1 VTSSPAIVAALLLSS
16 LAATAARAEGER
28 IAVFTKN
35 GENPNYRAFL
45 LGADRAAAG
54 MGARTIPR
62 FPKKADDPV
71 EQTELLEAQLDERP
85 DAILFNPADDQR
97 LVAPLARITDAGIPV
112 VGFVNRMSGRFVS
125 FVGADDRALGY
136 AAAEHLLAALDGR
149 GSVVII
155 EGSAGATT
163 ARDRMTGFQQALA
176 EAPGVT
182 LLGSASGNYLK
193 RGGLEAMTG
202 LLEAHPAIDGVI
214 AANDSMALGAIEA
227 MAKAGRKAIIVG
239 SNGTIEAAQAIAA
252 GDLLATVDY
261 NGFTMGCIATVA
273 AIRHLRGQTVPSEIM
288 LPTQVIDRGNFQAW
302 LTPIEQR
309 ACPAW
314 ADVVKP

>member
-1 VTSSPAIVAALLLSS
+1 VTSSPAIVALLLS
-16 LAATAARAEGER
+16 AFGATAARAEGER
-28 IAVFTKN
+28 VAVFTKN

-54 MGARTIPR
+54 MGARTVHR
-62 FPKKADDPV
+62 FPRKADDPV
-71 EQTELLEAQLDERP
+71 EQTALLEAQLDERP
-85 DAILFNPADDQR
+85 DAILFNPADDKR
-97 LVAPLARITDAGIPV
+97 MVAPLTRITDAGIPV

-136 AAAEHLLAALDGR
+136 AGAKYLLAALGGR

-163 ARDRMTGFQQALA
+163 ARDRMMGFQQALA

-193 RGGLEAMTG
+193 RGGTEAMTG

-227 MAKAGRKAIIVG
+227 MAKAGRKPLVLG
-239 SNGTIEAAQAIAA
+239 SNGTIDAAQAIAA

-261 NGFTMGCIATVA
+261 NGFTMGCVAAVA
-273 AIRHLRGQTVPSEIM
+273 AIRHLRGQTVPAEIM
-288 LPTQVIDRGNFQAW
+288 LPIQVIDRGNFQAW

-309 ACPAW
+309 SCPAW
-314 ADVVKP
+314 EDVVKP